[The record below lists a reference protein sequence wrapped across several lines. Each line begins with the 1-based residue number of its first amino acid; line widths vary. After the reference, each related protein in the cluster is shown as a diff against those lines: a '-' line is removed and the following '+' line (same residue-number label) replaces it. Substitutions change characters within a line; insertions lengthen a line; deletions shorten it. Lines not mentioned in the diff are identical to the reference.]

1 MVLRQLLVLALAVLT
16 LHASTEATS
25 IAPPCPRSL
34 ETVLESAPCS
44 PHMGRLLTTASTTIE
59 FTEVQDVCLD
69 SLRELVAASA
79 AIPCVTN
86 LDLSPAIGH
95 SRTRRLDGGYKGKLT
110 CTFDT
115 VAPLNLSNPMQSIAI
130 NCTEIPG
137 AYDYTWVWIA
147 AGLFGGPIAL
157 WVLYI
162 LISRGAKKIK
172 NWSDERAQLALDR
185 TEDTP
190 RGFFSRFGSKV

>member
-16 LHASTEATS
+16 LHASTEATGIDPS
-25 IAPPCPRSL
+25 CPRTL
-34 ETVLESAPCS
+34 ETLLASVPCS
-44 PHMGRLLTTASTTIE
+44 PHMARLLTTASRTIE
-59 FTEVQDVCLD
+59 STDAQDVCLD

-79 AIPCVTN
+79 PIPCVTN
-86 LDLSPAIGH
+86 LDLSPAIRH
-95 SRTRRLDGGYKGKLT
+95 SHKRRLEGRFNGKLT

-115 VAPLNLSNPMQSIAI
+115 VGPLNLSNPMQGIAI

-147 AGLFGGPIAL
+147 AGLFGGPIVL
-157 WVLYI
+157 WVLYK

-172 NWSDERAQLALDR
+172 NWRDERAQRALDR
-185 TEDTP
+185 TENTP